1 MATRIDLTD
10 SERATID
17 WIDGRAD
24 GMIATLKDWV
34 RINSG
39 SRNADGLEHM
49 RGELERVFAE
59 TGGKIR
65 AVDLK
70 PTVSV
75 SPSGEV
81 GEQVFTPSFHLSVRP
96 DAPIRIA
103 LTGHHDTVFPK
114 GDSFRDW
121 RMVDA
126 DTMNGPGAADM
137 KGGILV
143 MLHALLALERSPH
156 AANIGYDV
164 LISPDEEIGSLG
176 SGPVIHELGSKA
188 HVGMTYEPALADG
201 SLAGARKGSGNW
213 SLKLSGKAAHAGREH
228 HLGRNAITAASA
240 FALGLDALNG
250 QRDGV
255 TFNVARIDGG
265 GPPNVVPANAVVRFN
280 VRVRETADQDWV
292 LAALDRLTQEAAL
305 RDGITASMHGGF
317 TRPAKPMTPANA
329 RMFEW
334 TREAGTAI
342 GLDIRWNDT
351 GGVCEGNNLWAAGCP
366 NVDTLGVCG
375 ASIHSHE
382 EIAILS
388 SLPERAKLSAIML
401 MKFAS
406 GEFDAREAR
415 ALAKNA

>member
-1 MATRIDLTD
+1 MPQALDLNPD
-10 SERATID
+10 ERAALD
-17 WIDGRAD
+17 WIDTRAD
-24 GMIATLKDWV
+24 GMIATVKDWV

-39 SRNADGLEHM
+39 SRNAEGLEAM
-49 RGELERVFAE
+49 RRELERVFAE
-59 TGGKIR
+59 TGGTIR
-65 AVDLK
+65 AVELD
-70 PTVSV
+70 PVTSV
-75 SPSGEV
+75 SPEGVV
-81 GEQVFTPSFHLSVRP
+81 GEQRFTPSFHLSVRP
-96 DAPIRIA
+96 EAPVKIV
-103 LTGHHDTVFPK
+103 LTGHHDTVFPVS
-114 GDSFRDW
+114 DSFQDW
-121 RMVDA
+121 RMLDD
-126 DTMNGPGAADM
+126 DTINGPGAADM

-156 AANIGYDV
+156 AKQIGYDV

-176 SGPVIHELGSKA
+176 SGPVIHALGSKA

-213 SLKLSGKAAHAGREH
+213 SLKVSGKAAHAGREH

-240 FALGLDALNG
+240 FALGLDDLNR
-250 QRDGV
+250 QREGV

-280 VRVRETADQDWV
+280 VRVGDTQDQAWV
-292 LAALDRLTQEAAL
+292 SHELDRLTQETGQ
-305 RDGITASMHGGF
+305 RDGIAAELHGGF

-334 TREAGTAI
+334 TRAAGSAL

-366 NVDTLGVCG
+366 NVDTLGVRG
-375 ASIHSHE
+375 AAIHSHE

-388 SLPERAKLSAIML
+388 SFPERAKLSAVML

-406 GEFDAREAR
+406 GQFDAREAR
-415 ALAKNA
+415 SLAASV

>member
-1 MATRIDLTD
+1 MSQQIDLTSD
-10 SERATID
+10 ERRVLD
-17 WIDGRAD
+17 WIDSRGD
-24 GMIATLKDWV
+24 TMVATVKDWV

-39 SRNADGLEHM
+39 SRNADGLEMM

-59 TGGKIR
+59 TGGTMR
-65 AVDLK
+65 AGELK
-70 PTVSV
+70 PTVAV
-75 SPSGEV
+75 SPEGVV
-81 GEQVFTPSFHLSVRP
+81 GEQTFTPSFHLSVRP
-96 DAPIRIA
+96 DAPVKIV
-103 LTGHHDTVFPK
+103 LTGHHDTVFPV
-114 GDSFRDW
+114 GDSFQDW
-121 RMVDA
+121 RMLD
-126 DTMNGPGAADM
+126 DNTINGPGAADM

-156 AANIGYDV
+156 ASQIGYDV

-176 SGPVIHELGSKA
+176 SGPVIHDLGSQA

-213 SLKLSGKAAHAGREH
+213 SLKVSGKAAHAGREH

-280 VRVRETADQDWV
+280 VRVKTPDDQAWV
-292 LAALDRLTQEAAL
+292 SENLDRLTAEADA
-305 RDGITASMHGGF
+305 RDGITAALHGGF

-334 TREAGTAI
+334 TRVAGSAI
-342 GLDIRWNDT
+342 GLDICWNDT

-375 ASIHSHE
+375 ANIHSHD
-382 EIAILS
+382 EIALLS
-388 SLPERAKLSAIML
+388 SFPERAKLSAILL

-415 ALAKNA
+415 ALARQA